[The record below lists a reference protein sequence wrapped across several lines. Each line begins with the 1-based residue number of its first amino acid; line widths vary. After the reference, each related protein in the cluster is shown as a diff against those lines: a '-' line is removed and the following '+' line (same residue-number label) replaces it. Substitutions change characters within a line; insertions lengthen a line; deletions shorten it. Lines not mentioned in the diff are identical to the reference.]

1 MKTKLPILLFAL
13 LAAAAPAGAAA
24 RQKKPAARAAAAKT
38 KKPAPSAA
46 KAVPAAKT
54 PAAKPAA
61 AEPPVSAPPRAG
73 AVLSASGLALS
84 EDEDGLLA
92 AAAWPDGAAS
102 ALGLRPEDRVWRVNR
117 AAPRTRAEA
126 AAAVLAAAP
135 EERLSLV
142 VRRGLET
149 LPLAGAATPAPPDF
163 ARGADDLSGREK
175 GLAAARASRDD
186 AAARDAVA
194 EAAPLDWTLR
204 ADQAF
209 WIRFPDG
216 LAADL
221 KKDDVVS
228 AEAATGLTTD
238 GALDFL
244 AVPPRSKVWA
254 RVLSSSDDGSVRLLR
269 LAFYKMQPAGGRV
282 YPILGAATS
291 LAAVPAADLARVSA
305 GGTLVIAD
313 PLPPAD
319 GKKRR
324 GKDLLL
330 DEDARLRVRL
340 IDPVTLAEAPSW
352 WRAGPGLWL
361 KTTSDASGRRRFQVT
376 HIVAGRSAASLGLKV
391 NDVLDG
397 VGGRSSE
404 RMDFEEALDALYGA
418 PGSPIKVSVVRPEGS
433 RVLELTRGVKA
444 DANGAETPLPL
455 PYTAR

>member
-1 MKTKLPILLFAL
+1 MKLIPLLVAL
-13 LAAAAPAGAAA
+13 LAAAAPASAAA
-24 RQKKPAARAAAAKT
+24 KRKKKPAARAAAAKA
-38 KKPAPSAA
+38 KRSAPAA
-46 KAVPAAKT
+46 KASPAV
-54 PAAKPAA
+54 KPAA
-61 AEPPVSAPPRAG
+61 VETAAPPRAS
-73 AVLSASGLALS
+73 AALSASGLALS

-92 AAAWPDGAAS
+92 AAAWPEGAAS
-102 ALGLRPEDRVWRVNR
+102 AMGLRPGDRVWRVNR

-163 ARGADDLSGREK
+163 ARGADDLSGREIS
-175 GLAAARASRDD
+175 LAAGRAAREDS
-186 AAARDAVA
+186 AARDAVA

-216 LAADL
+216 LPAGL
-221 KKDDVVS
+221 KKGDEVS
-228 AEAATGLTTD
+228 AESATGLTTD

-244 AVPPRSKVWA
+244 AVPPKSKVWA
-254 RVLSSSDDGSVRLLR
+254 RVLSASDDGSVRLLR
-269 LAFYKMQPAGGRV
+269 LVFYKLQPAGGRV
-282 YPILGAATS
+282 YPILGAATA

-305 GGTLVIAD
+305 GGTIAVAA
-313 PLPPAD
+313 PLPAAD
-319 GKKRR
+319 GKKPR
-324 GKDLLL
+324 GKERLL

-340 IDPVTLAEAPSW
+340 IDPVRLAEAPSW

-361 KTTSDASGRRRFQVT
+361 KTASDAAGRRRFQVT
-376 HIVAGRSAASLGLKV
+376 HIVAGRSAAASGLKI

-404 RMDFEEALDALYGA
+404 RMDFEEALDALYGP
-418 PGSPIKVSVVRPEGS
+418 PGSAVKVSVVGPGGS
-433 RVLELTRGVKA
+433 RELTLTRGVKV
-444 DANGAETPLPL
+444 DAKGATVPLPL
-455 PYTAR
+455 PFTAR